1 MNTEFTM
8 ENTSGYTQ
16 EQLNDFNNEWNEI
29 IEERGLNLYGE
40 THDEYLDALQDFS
53 DGIARR

>member
-1 MNTEFTM
+1 MFEEFTT

-29 IEERGLNLYGE
+29 VEERGLNLYGK
-40 THDEYLDALQDFS
+40 THDEYLKELKDYS

>member
-1 MNTEFTM
+1 MFEEFTT

-29 IEERGLNLYGE
+29 VEERGLNLYGE
-40 THDEYLDALQDFS
+40 THDEYLEELKDYS
-53 DGIARR
+53 DGIVR